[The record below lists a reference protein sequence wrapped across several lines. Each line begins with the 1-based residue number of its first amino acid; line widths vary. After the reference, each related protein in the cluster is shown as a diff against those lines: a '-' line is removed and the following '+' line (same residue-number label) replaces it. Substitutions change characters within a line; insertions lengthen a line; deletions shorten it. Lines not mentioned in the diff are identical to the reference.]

1 MRNFLTYNLIYSTK
15 KYNYGSKRFDYVL
28 YNNFFLFFVI
38 DLSQEA
44 IYPYD
49 AAQQQALK
57 KLDLKE
63 VFKKLIF
70 NKKN

>member
-1 MRNFLTYNLIYSTK
+1 MAVKAFIVYFITNFL
-15 KYNYGSKRFDYVL
+15 
-28 YNNFFLFFVI
+28 LFFVI
-38 DLSQEA
+38 HLSQEA
-44 IYPYD
+44 IYPYN

-57 KLDLKE
+57 QLDLKE